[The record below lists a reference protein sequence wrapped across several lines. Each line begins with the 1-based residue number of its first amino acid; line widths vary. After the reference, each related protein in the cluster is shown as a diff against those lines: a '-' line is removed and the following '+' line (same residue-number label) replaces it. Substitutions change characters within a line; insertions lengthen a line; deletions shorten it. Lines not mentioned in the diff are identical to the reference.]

1 LDGHQA
7 VNVLNQS
14 LSDLDYG
21 LFIRTNH
28 QHTGVFNRINSSSD
42 VIVFYPGF
50 QIRDTQ
56 FFILEKYIPA
66 SNQILE
72 TDYLILS
79 NLKYLDIGLI
89 QQQFKFKKVIIL
101 NNHSA
106 KKIAKFEELLNAS
119 NIPFHS
125 LSNDGCFR
133 LKY

>member
-1 LDGHQA
+1 
-7 VNVLNQS
+7 
-14 LSDLDYG
+14 
-21 LFIRTNH
+21 
-28 QHTGVFNRINSSSD
+28 
-42 VIVFYPGF
+42 
-50 QIRDTQ
+50 
-56 FFILEKYIPA
+56 LEKYIPA